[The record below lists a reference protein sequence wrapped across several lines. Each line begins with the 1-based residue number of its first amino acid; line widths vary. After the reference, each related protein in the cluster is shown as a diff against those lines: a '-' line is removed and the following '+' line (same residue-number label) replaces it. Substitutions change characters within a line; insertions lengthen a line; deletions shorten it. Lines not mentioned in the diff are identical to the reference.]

1 MSSINQHSF
10 RPGQEDREIFLLF
23 ELEEMMYAIDCEK
36 IIEIAPLVTLKALS
50 DKGASFAGFFN
61 YRGQVVSV
69 IDLCRLLTGRPCRM
83 RLSTRI
89 ILVDYSGKGDRSD
102 IIGLIA
108 ERVTETVRKPEDAF
122 VFSGIR
128 SADAPYLGG
137 IVMEQKK
144 MIQYIDLDLLPNCI
158 AFLPKD
164 APEPDLPPEP

>member
-89 ILVDYSGKGDRSD
+89 ILTEYTSHDGESYISGLMTEG
-102 IIGLIA
+102 
-108 ERVTETVRKPEDAF
+108 VTEIIRKERKAF
-122 VFSGIR
+122 LSSNIGASPYISGIM
-128 SADAPYLGG
+128 
-137 IVMEQKK
+137 MENGKI
-144 MIQYIDLDLLPNCI
+144 IQYIDIKTLPDRINVM
-158 AFLPKD
+158 ALVKD
-164 APEPDLPPEP
+164 ADISETS

>member
-1 MSSINQHSF
+1 VSSINQHSF

-89 ILVDYSGKGDRSD
+89 ILTEYTSHDGESYISGLMTEG
-102 IIGLIA
+102 
-108 ERVTETVRKPEDAF
+108 VTEIIRKERKAF
-122 VFSGIR
+122 LSSNIGASPYISGIM
-128 SADAPYLGG
+128 
-137 IVMEQKK
+137 MENGKI
-144 MIQYIDLDLLPNCI
+144 IQYIDIKTLPDRINVM
-158 AFLPKD
+158 ALVKD
-164 APEPDLPPEP
+164 ADISETS